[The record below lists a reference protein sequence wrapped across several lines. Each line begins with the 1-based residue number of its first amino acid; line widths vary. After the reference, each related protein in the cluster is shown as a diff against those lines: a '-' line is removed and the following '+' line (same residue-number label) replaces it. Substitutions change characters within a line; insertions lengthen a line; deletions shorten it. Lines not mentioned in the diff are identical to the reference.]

1 MVALTEL
8 EHDAL
13 VEIFNIG
20 VGQAAAAMS
29 GIVNEEV
36 TMSVPSISFL
46 SRSEAAQL
54 LEEAHRNDTRAGG
67 GSGERICGVSQH
79 YDGAFST
86 EALLMFPENK
96 SLEIVRLMVGEAV
109 PLAELSG
116 MEQEA
121 MSEIGNIILNS
132 CVGTLANIFQQEL
145 HGSLPVYHVGS
156 SDEILDA
163 TGTRADTVVMM
174 LHIDFILEKHQIHGY
189 VAFILD
195 VTALTDLKEQIDR
208 YLQRAMGLPV
218 GPQ

>member
-1 MVALTEL
+1 MVELSEL

-29 GIVNEEV
+29 GIVGEEV
-36 TMSVPSISFL
+36 TMSVPSITFL
-46 SRSEAAQL
+46 SRMEAAQL
-54 LEEAHRNDTRAGG
+54 LEDAHRRSGI
-67 GSGERICGVSQH
+67 GSGRDAGERICGVSQH
-79 YDGAFST
+79 YEGAFQT
-86 EALLMFPENK
+86 EAILMFPEDK
-96 SLEIVRLMVGEAV
+96 SLEIVRLMVGESV
-109 PLAELSG
+109 PLAELSE

-132 CVGTLANIFQQEL
+132 CVGTLANIFQHEL
-145 HGSLPVYHVGS
+145 HGSLPVYQVGS

-163 TGTRADTVVMM
+163 TGSRAETVVMM

-195 VTALTDLKEQIDR
+195 VTALHDLKDQIDR
-208 YLQRAMGLPV
+208 YLARAV
-218 GPQ
+218 GQQ